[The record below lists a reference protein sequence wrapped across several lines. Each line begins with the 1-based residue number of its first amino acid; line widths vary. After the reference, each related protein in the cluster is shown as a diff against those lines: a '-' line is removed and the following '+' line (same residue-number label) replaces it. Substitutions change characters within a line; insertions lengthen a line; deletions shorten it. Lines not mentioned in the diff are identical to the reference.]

1 MSHRCHT
8 TTTIRSKL
16 MRKMTRSPTIIPFAK
31 FQESEILFR
40 ASDKPIRVLHKAD
53 VLTKS

>member
-1 MSHRCHT
+1 MSHRSHNNNKKIKAHEKDDSVT
-8 TTTIRSKL
+8 N
-16 MRKMTRSPTIIPFAK
+16 IIPFAK